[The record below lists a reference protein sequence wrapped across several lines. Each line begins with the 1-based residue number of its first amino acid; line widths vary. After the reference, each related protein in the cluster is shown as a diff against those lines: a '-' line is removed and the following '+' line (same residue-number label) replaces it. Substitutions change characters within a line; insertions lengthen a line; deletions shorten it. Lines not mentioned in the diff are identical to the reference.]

1 MLSELARHHAAGV
14 FLSITTLDTELRKVM
29 EPRTS
34 PPAARLAAIRELAAA
49 GIPVGVN
56 VAPII
61 PGLTDHEMPAIL
73 KAAAEAGA
81 TSAGYTVV
89 RLPYAV
95 APLFEKWLETHFPD
109 RKEKVLNRLRAMR
122 GGKLYDAQWGKRFS
136 GEGIFAEQIAQMFE
150 VARRKAGIQKRQA
163 ANFPRRH
170 FVVQAARN
178 FRYSPDVQ
186 TLVEDFLQYLRHERG
201 QSDNTAKT
209 YAALLGKFTAWAAK
223 QNLTDWK
230 SVELKHLMAFLQHE
244 RARPLADE
252 PEESTKRLSGESVYL
267 EIAALRAFYKFA
279 ENEKFLPA
287 NIAENL
293 SLPRR
298 WKRLPKALSNDEIA
312 KLLAPETPETPE
324 NLCDQAI
331 LELAYA
337 SGLRLSE
344 LKNLRLEQLHLDAGF
359 INVIG
364 KGNKERVVPVGKK
377 AVESLNR
384 YIEIG
389 RPKLVTAKSPANVFL
404 TKRGT
409 PFAAVTLWL
418 HIKNRVRRAGVE
430 RNITPHMLRHSF
442 ATHLL
447 EHGADLRVIQELLGH
462 ANISTTEIYTH
473 VTGNRLREIHRKFH
487 PRA

>member
-1 MLSELARHHAAGV
+1 
-14 FLSITTLDTELRKVM
+14 
-29 EPRTS
+29 
-34 PPAARLAAIRELAAA
+34 
-49 GIPVGVN
+49 
-56 VAPII
+56 
-61 PGLTDHEMPAIL
+61 
-73 KAAAEAGA
+73 
-81 TSAGYTVV
+81 
-89 RLPYAV
+89 
-95 APLFEKWLETHFPD
+95 
-109 RKEKVLNRLRAMR
+109 
-122 GGKLYDAQWGKRFS
+122 
-136 GEGIFAEQIAQMFE
+136 
-150 VARRKAGIQKRQA
+150 
-163 ANFPRRH
+163 
-170 FVVQAARN
+170 
-178 FRYSPDVQ
+178 VQ

-209 YAALLGKFTAWAAK
+209 YAALLGKFTAWAEKEKLTEWK
-223 QNLTDWK
+223 Q
-230 SVELKHLMAFLQHE
+230 VELKHLMAFLQHE
-244 RARPLADE
+244 RARPPAAE
-252 PEESTKRLSGESVYL
+252 PKESVKRLSGESIYL

-279 ENEKFLPA
+279 ENEKLLPA

-298 WKRLPKALSNDEIA
+298 WKRLPKALSSDEIS
-312 KLLAPETPETPE
+312 KLLEPENPETSE

-377 AVESLNR
+377 AVEALNR
-384 YIEIG
+384 YIEAG
-389 RPKLVTAKSPANVFL
+389 RPKRVKPKSPANVFL

-418 HIKNRVRRAGVE
+418 RIKNRVRRAGVS

-487 PRA
+487 PRS